1 MCGILHL
8 RLAALFISPVLVTM
22 IRTFEIVMGLVLEV
36 VCLPPGDGQPH
47 DYASTA
53 FAFKVGGCALVTLSA
68 VLMAASD
75 RISGCEGSFLS
86 CGCRGKRQGSVEPET
101 KTPLRQGPNMSLRGY
116 MRLCQIEHSSMQD
129 PSK

>member
-1 MCGILHL
+1 MAFLSMCGILHL

-36 VCLPPGDGQPH
+36 VCLPPNDASQPH
-47 DYASTA
+47 DYASTT
-53 FAFKVGGCALVTLSA
+53 FVFKVGGCALVTLSA

-75 RISGCEGSFLS
+75 RISCCGEGSSFLS

-101 KTPLRQGPNMSLRGY
+101 KTPLRQG
-116 MRLCQIEHSSMQD
+116 
-129 PSK
+129 SK